1 MNYKKLGKIL
11 GKIMFLEGVLMLAP
25 LAISLIYKES
35 LVHILAFLI
44 PIIVVMAIG
53 FLLQIPKP
61 KRDNLY
67 QKEGFALT
75 AMVWIVMTLFGAIPF
90 VINGDIPNYADA
102 CFEMMSG
109 FTTTG
114 SSVIT
119 DITTVAHS
127 TLFWR
132 SFSHWI
138 GGMGILVFVL
148 IFIPESND
156 GSSMHLL
163 RAESPGPQVGKIVS
177 KMKVT
182 TRILYLIYLGM
193 TTLQIIIMCCG
204 PITDYTAMC
213 NDLGVEAANA
223 YRDDKVFHAF
233 LSTFGCAGTGGFGF
247 IPGSMEYFTPF
258 AQYIVSIFLILFG
271 VNFSLYYLLL
281 IGKIKDVLRSE
292 EFKSYFLIIALAVFF
307 VFLSLV
313 GRFEA
318 FPQVY
323 NTEESFRHSLFQVS
337 SLLTTAGYTT
347 TDYDVWPMLGKTALV
362 MVMFIGAMA
371 GSTAGGIKVSRIV
384 MAMKGAYINVRKL
397 INPRYVPK
405 AKFEGKTLE
414 QRTINDVFAF
424 ITLYFFIFLAGIFV
438 LSFDSVNGIVVQIAS
453 DAGNYEVKHGFFS
466 NFSAVLT
473 CISNVGPAFEAVGP
487 YSSFAGYNDFSTI
500 ILTFIMM
507 LGRLEILPV
516 LILFNKRTWQRI

>member
-11 GKIMFLEGVLMLAP
+11 GKIMVLEAILMIAPLGVAFISKEGV
-25 LAISLIYKES
+25 KN
-35 LVHILAFLI
+35 ILAFAI
-44 PIIVVMAIG
+44 PIVALAVFGM
-53 FLLQIPKP
+53 LLQIPKP
-61 KRDNLY
+61 DKDALY

-75 AMVWIVMTLFGAIPF
+75 ALVWVVMTLAGAVPF
-90 VINGDIPNYADA
+90 VINGDIPNYIDA
-102 CFEMMSG
+102 WFEIMSG

-119 DITTVAHS
+119 DLTAVSHS

-148 IFIPESND
+148 IFIPESDD

-193 TTLQIIIMCCG
+193 TVLEVIILMLDK
-204 PITDYTAMC
+204 PIPGYENEQFFFSLLA
-213 NDLGVEAANA
+213 
-223 YRDDKVFHAF
+223 
-233 LSTFGCAGTGGFGF
+233 TFGCAGTGGFGF
-247 IPGSMEYFTPF
+247 IPGSMELFHPF
-258 AQYIVSIFLILFG
+258 SQYVMAIFLILFG
-271 VNFSLYYLLL
+271 CNFSLYYLLL
-281 IGKIKDVLRSE
+281 IGKVRQVLKSE
-292 EFKSYFLIIALAVFF
+292 EFKAYFLIIGAAVAF
-307 VFLSLV
+307 VFISLV

-318 FPQVY
+318 FPQAY
-323 NTEESFRHSLFQVS
+323 TTEESFRHSLFQVA
-337 SLLTTAGYTT
+337 SLMTTAGYTT
-347 TDYDVWPMLGKTALV
+347 TDYDVWPMIAKTTLV
-362 MVMFIGAMA
+362 VVMFIGAMA

-384 MAMKGAYINVRKL
+384 IAMKGAYINVRKL

-405 AKFEGKTLE
+405 AKFEGKPLE
-414 QRTINDVFAF
+414 EKTIIDVFAF
-424 ITLYFFIFLAGIFV
+424 ITLYFFLFIAAIFL
-438 LSFDSVNGIVVQIAS
+438 LSFDPVNGTTLQIVS
-453 DAGNYEVKHGFFS
+453 DAGSYEVKHGFFS

-487 YSSFAGYNDFSTI
+487 YASFAGYSAFSKI
-500 ILTFIMM
+500 ILTLTMM

-516 LILFNKRTWQRI
+516 FILFSPKTWKKV

>member
-11 GKIMFLEGVLMLAP
+11 GKIMVVESFLMLAP
-25 LAISLIYKES
+25 LAVSIIYKEPIKNIIAFI
-35 LVHILAFLI
+35 VPILALLL
-44 PIIVVMAIG
+44 VG

-61 KRDNLY
+61 QRNTLY

-75 AMVWIVMTLFGAIPF
+75 ALVWLVMTLFGAIPF
-90 VINGDIPNYADA
+90 VINGDIPNYIDA

-119 DITTVAHS
+119 DITVISHS
-127 TLFWR
+127 SLFWR

-148 IFIPESND
+148 IFIPESNE
-156 GSSMHLL
+156 GSSMHLR

-193 TTLQIIIMCCG
+193 TVIEVIILMLDK
-204 PITDYTAMC
+204 PIPGYEGDQFFFSLLA
-213 NDLGVEAANA
+213 
-223 YRDDKVFHAF
+223 
-233 LSTFGCAGTGGFGF
+233 TFGCAGTGGFGF
-247 IPGSMEYFTPF
+247 LPGSMEMFHPF
-258 AQYIVSIFLILFG
+258 SQYVMAIFLILFG
-271 VNFSLYYLLL
+271 CNFSLYYLML
-281 IGKIKDVLRSE
+281 IGKIKHVLKSE
-292 EFKSYFLIIALAVFF
+292 EFRSYFLIIGSAVAF
-307 VFLSLV
+307 VFISLIW
-313 GRFEA
+313 RFES

-323 NTEESFRHSLFQVS
+323 TTEEAFRHSLFQVA
-337 SLLTTAGYTT
+337 SLITTAGYTT
-347 TDYDVWPMLGKTALV
+347 TDYHVWPMLATTTLV
-362 MVMFIGAMA
+362 IVMFIGAMA

-384 MAMKGAYINVRKL
+384 IAAKGAYINVRKL

-414 QRTINDVFAF
+414 RETINDVFAF
-424 ITLYFFIFLAGIFV
+424 ITLYFFIFMAVIFL
-438 LSFDSVNGIVVQIAS
+438 LSFDPINGEIVTIAS
-453 DAGNYEVKHGFFS
+453 DAGTYTVKHGFFS
-466 NFSAVLT
+466 NFSAALT

-487 YSSFAGYNDFSTI
+487 YASFAGYSIFSKI
-500 ILTFIMM
+500 ILTFTMM

-516 LILFNKRTWQRI
+516 LILFNRRTWKKV